1 MKHAAHCERGRS
13 VQPLITV
20 TKSRPNILV
29 LDNGRHPRRPHLTV
43 AVDTWSHKIVGYQ
56 LE

>member
-13 VQPLITV
+13 VQPVITV

-29 LDNGRHPRRPHLTV
+29 LDNRRDPRRPYLTV